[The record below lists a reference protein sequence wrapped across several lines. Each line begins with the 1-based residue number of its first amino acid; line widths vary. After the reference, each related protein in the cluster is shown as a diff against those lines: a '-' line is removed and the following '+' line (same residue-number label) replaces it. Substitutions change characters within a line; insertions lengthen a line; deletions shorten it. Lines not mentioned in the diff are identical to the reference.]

1 MFHVDLL
8 RPNPANPRL
17 SQVQND
23 TRPGPVL
30 VNDYEEY
37 AIEKILDVYTKG
49 KHKKGRAI
57 VKWIGYAK
65 PTDEFLE
72 FVKDTDAYEEFLRL
86 KKGGR

>member
-1 MFHVDLL
+1 VFYVNLL
-8 RPNPANPRL
+8 KSNPANPRL

-30 VNDYEEY
+30 VNNHEKY
-37 AIEKILDVYTKG
+37 AIKKILDVYTKG
-49 KHKKGRAI
+49 KHKKDKAI

-65 PTDEFLE
+65 PTDEPLE
-72 FVKDTDAYEEFLRL
+72 FVKNTNAYEEFLRL